1 MRRRNAPLIAIVC
14 VLLGLTAGTAPAS
27 ADDGSPGSFTLTD
40 PRITESSGL
49 AASHLHPGIYW
60 THNDSD
66 DGPYV
71 YAVDS
76 ATGKTVATVT
86 LRGIGSPRDVEAI
99 SIGPGN
105 QIYVGDIG
113 DNLGGSWDHVW
124 IYRFPEPARLKDTT
138 VTATQY
144 VVRYQGG
151 ARNAESLVIHPKTG
165 RAYIVSKNEDGG
177 GLYEGPKTLGA
188 SGVNL
193 FHRIAAVP
201 LWATDAAFSP
211 DGTRL
216 VVRGYFDARMYRWSA
231 GAPHEIGDVDVPLQR
246 QGESVTFTPD
256 GRALMYGSEGAGSDV
271 TRVGLSGDDLPDS
284 VTSASASASD
294 SGAPGASAADPTG
307 ADGPFGRH
315 SRLTVGLITL
325 AGVAAVMAVGRRMR
339 RRPTGR

>member
-1 MRRRNAPLIAIVC
+1 MRSLVVAAV
-14 VLLGLTAGTAPAS
+14 GLFMACLAAGPAF
-27 ADDGSPGSFTLTD
+27 ADDGSPSSFTITD
-40 PRITESSGL
+40 SRITESSGL
-49 AASHLHPGIYW
+49 AASSLHKGIYW

-86 LRGIGSPRDVEAI
+86 MRGVGSPRDVEAI
-99 SIGPGN
+99 SIGPDD

-124 IYRFPEPARLKDTT
+124 IYRFPEPKQLKDMT

-144 VVRYQGG
+144 VVRYQDG

-177 GLYEGPKTLGA
+177 GLYEGPKTLSA
-188 SGVNL
+188 SGVNI
-193 FHRIAAVP
+193 FRRIADIP

-216 VVRGYFDARMYRWSA
+216 VVRGYFNAEMYRWSG
-231 GAPHEIGDVDVPLQR
+231 GAPHDIGDLDVPLQR

-256 GRALMYGSEGAGSDV
+256 GRALMYGSEGEQSDV
-271 TRVGLSGDDLPDS
+271 TREELSGKDLPES
-284 VTSASASASD
+284 VGSASA
-294 SGAPGASAADPTG
+294 GASAPASSSKEPTQ
-307 ADGPFGRH
+307 DGGK
-315 SRLTVGLITL
+315 STGNITLGLITL
-325 AGVAAVMAVGRRMR
+325 AGAAAVILAGRRVFR
-339 RRPTGR
+339 RRPD